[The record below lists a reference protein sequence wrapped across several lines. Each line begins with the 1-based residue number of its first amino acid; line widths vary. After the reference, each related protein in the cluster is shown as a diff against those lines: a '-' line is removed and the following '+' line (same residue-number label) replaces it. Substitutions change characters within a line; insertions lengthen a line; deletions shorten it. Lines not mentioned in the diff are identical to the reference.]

1 MAKAL
6 LGHVGGSDLR
16 LVDEVRRLR
25 TRVRDL
31 EAELARLTAANEAL
45 VASVHVED
53 DIRLLTFDDEPALT

>member
-6 LGHVGGSDLR
+6 LGHVGGADLR
-16 LVDEVRRLR
+16 LVDEVHRLR

-31 EAELARLTAANEAL
+31 EAELARVTAANDAL

-53 DIRLLTFDDEPALT
+53 DIRLLTFDDQPALT